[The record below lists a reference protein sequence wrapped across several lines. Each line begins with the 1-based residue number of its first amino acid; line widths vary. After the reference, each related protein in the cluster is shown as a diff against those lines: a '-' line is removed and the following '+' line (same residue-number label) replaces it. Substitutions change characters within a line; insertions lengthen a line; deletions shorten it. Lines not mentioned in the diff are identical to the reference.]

1 MGNANSLTNRNA
13 SIDRFRGMVIFSMIF
28 FQFAAH
34 FKNLGVFAD
43 ISSHA
48 PDENAIYIFPNFAV
62 ADIVAPMFILA
73 IGLTFLP
80 SLYKRMERDGVKAAV
95 THCVQRYMLF
105 IGIGVF
111 MDGVNDV
118 LDGKFDD
125 KLCLS
130 FIIPTILTLVLFILW
145 LVLKLAKAKKAAS
158 VIGKASGVLLIAL
171 GVYGVALALVNAV
184 MLVLGKTA
192 DSFGHWLVLH
202 HIGFAGLVA
211 LPFVL
216 IKGKYASVLRL
227 AGGLAL
233 LAVYALFHEGNLAN
247 DLFNSNMELIDEVA
261 DGGFIGGFGWGAMLV
276 LFLFFAD
283 LYYKN
288 KKNYYIGLGIFAIPA
303 IAFIVAS
310 FMSLP
315 EGYSSLAGQMGSI
328 LPINKGSVSPGFIII
343 ATFMSL
349 VGFTIFDL
357 FNFYKLAFDPLS
369 WWGKNPML
377 MYCLEFGFVGG
388 IAAAAGDFF
397 ETASVP
403 VSIIIIAVVTIIL
416 TAIAYILNKK
426 NKILKI

>member
-1 MGNANSLTNRNA
+1 MATANTITNRNA
-13 SIDRFRGMVIFSMIF
+13 AIDRFRGTVIFSMIF

-80 SLYKRMERDGVKAAV
+80 SLYKRMERDGVKSAV
-95 THCVQRYMLF
+95 LHCVQRYMLF

-111 MDGVNDV
+111 MNGVNDV
-118 LDGKFDD
+118 LDGNFDD

-130 FIIPTILTLVLFILW
+130 FIIPTFVILALFIVW
-145 LVLKLAKAKKAAS
+145 LILKLVKVRKAATFA
-158 VIGKASGVLLIAL
+158 GKAAGVLLVAF
-171 GVYGVALALVNAV
+171 GAYGVILALVNAV
-184 MLVLGKTA
+184 MLVSGATS

-216 IKGKYASVLRL
+216 IKGKAAPVIRL
-227 AGGLAL
+227 IGGLAL
-233 LAVYALFHEGNLAN
+233 LGVYTLFHEGNLPG
-247 DLFNSNMELIDEVA
+247 DLFGSNMELIDAVA

-276 LFLFFAD
+276 LFMFFAD
-283 LYYKN
+283 LYYKS
-288 KKNYYIGLGIFAIPA
+288 KKNFYIALGVFAVPA
-303 IAFIVAS
+303 VAFIVAS

-349 VGFTIFDL
+349 VAFTIFDL
-357 FNFYKLAFDPLS
+357 FNFYKLSFDPLS

-377 MYCLEFGFVGG
+377 MYCLEFGFIGG

-403 VSIIIIAVVTIIL
+403 VSIIIIAVVTAIL

-426 NKILKI
+426 NKIIKI

>member
-1 MGNANSLTNRNA
+1 MGTANSLSNRNA
-13 SIDRFRGMVIFSMIF
+13 AIDRFRGIVIFSMIF
-28 FQFAAH
+28 FQFVAH
-34 FKNLGVFAD
+34 FKNLGVFAN

-48 PDENAIYIFPNFAV
+48 PDENAIYVFPNFSV

-95 THCVQRYMLF
+95 IHCVQRYMLF

-111 MDGVNDV
+111 MNGVNDV

-130 FIIPTILTLVLFILW
+130 FIIPTILTLVLFIVW
-145 LVLKLAKAKKAAS
+145 LVLKIAKVKKAAS
-158 VIGKASGVLLIAL
+158 VIGKAAGVLLVVL
-171 GVYGVALALVNAV
+171 GVYGVVLALVNSV
-184 MLVLGKTA
+184 MLVTGKTSE
-192 DSFGHWLVLH
+192 SFGHWLVLH

-216 IKGKYASVLRL
+216 IKGKFASVIRL

-233 LAVYALFHEGNLAN
+233 FTVYALFHEGNLSG
-247 DLFNSNMELIDEVA
+247 DLFNSNMELIDVVA
-261 DGGFIGGFGWGAMLV
+261 DGGFIGGFGWGAMLI

-288 KKNYYIGLGIFAIPA
+288 KKNFYIALGVFAVPVL
-303 IAFIVAS
+303 AFIVAS

-315 EGYSSLAGQMGSI
+315 EGYTSLAGQTGSV

-349 VGFTIFDL
+349 VVFTIFDL
-357 FNFYKLAFDPLS
+357 FNFYKLSFDPLS

-388 IAAAAGDFF
+388 IAAVAEDFF

-403 VSIIIIAVVTIIL
+403 VSITIIVVVTAIL
-416 TAIAYILNKK
+416 TVIAYVLNKK
-426 NKILKI
+426 NKIIKI